1 LLLLT
6 GALAVEPVTVAV
18 PGLVAVVLGPVTA
31 VVLGPDIMAVVGPV
45 AAVVLGPVIVAL
57 GVATVALFGGA
68 ADAGFT
74 TAGVFSARV
83 MVSLTSAIRGGGI
96 IRVIPI
102 ILIHLRTTAT
112 AIPTMATRTMA
123 TLTTVIRTETVIL
136 ARPLPRPSKPHSHEG
151 ATITV
156 RLTVRWVRRLA
167 MQFDRFRPI
176 KVYR

>member
-1 LLLLT
+1 LLLL
-6 GALAVEPVTVAV
+6 TVAV
-18 PGLVAVVLGPVTA
+18 PGLVAVVVLGPVTAVVLGPVTA

>member
-1 LLLLT
+1 LLLL
-6 GALAVEPVTVAV
+6 TVAV
-18 PGLVAVVLGPVTA
+18 PGLVAVVVLGPVTAVVLGPVTA
-31 VVLGPDIMAVVGPV
+31 VVLGPDIMAVV
-45 AAVVLGPVIVAL
+45 GPVIVAL